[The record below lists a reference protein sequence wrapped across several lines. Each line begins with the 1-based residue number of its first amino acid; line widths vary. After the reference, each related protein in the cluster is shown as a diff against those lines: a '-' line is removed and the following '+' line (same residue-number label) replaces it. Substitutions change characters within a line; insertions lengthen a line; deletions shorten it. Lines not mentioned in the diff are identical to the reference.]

1 MIYRRWVYTDIKK
14 IADFQQKVFPDAWNF
29 SQLAESFLSGHFY
42 GYLCED
48 ENEIVACSAINFGF
62 DDADLVNILVA
73 HSYRNQKIAS
83 TLMEEMFKDCR
94 EKELK
99 TLFLEVRE
107 SNYPA
112 INLYEKSGF
121 KEVSRRK
128 NYYKDGETAIVMKK
142 EFSY

>member
-1 MIYRRWVYTDIKK
+1 
-14 IADFQQKVFPDAWNF
+14 
-29 SQLAESFLSGHFY
+29 
-42 GYLCED
+42 
-48 ENEIVACSAINFGF
+48 
-62 DDADLVNILVA
+62 
-73 HSYRNQKIAS
+73 
-83 TLMEEMFKDCR
+83 MEEMFKDCR